1 MVSNWRQFNQLLD
14 FFTPG
19 YCLLCESLI
28 PDGYQLCMACNADCP
43 VPGAPCPNCGMPLR
57 GYGDLCS
64 CTYSPSTI
72 DRLITVQTYQYPVN
86 TIIHAMKYQ
95 QQVSLCR
102 EVGLRLAE
110 KVQRS
115 GTMLP
120 DCLVPVPMHRK
131 RLRERGYN
139 QALEIAR
146 VIANS
151 LDLYLEA
158 DLVLRKRPTATQIG
172 LNPTERFRNVKGAFS
187 LSREM
192 SYDSIA
198 IIDDVFT
205 TGATALELANIL
217 KIATARRVEL
227 WSYSIAT
234 T

>member
-1 MVSNWRQFNQLLD
+1 
-14 FFTPG
+14 
-19 YCLLCESLI
+19 
-28 PDGYQLCMACNADCP
+28 
-43 VPGAPCPNCGMPLR
+43 
-57 GYGDLCS
+57 
-64 CTYSPSTI
+64 
-72 DRLITVQTYQYPVN
+72 
-86 TIIHAMKYQ
+86 
-95 QQVSLCR
+95 
-102 EVGLRLAE
+102 
-110 KVQRS
+110 
-115 GTMLP
+115 MLP